1 MADPFTIAVSVAGL
15 AGFGVQLVQV
25 LNQYAG
31 SAADSK
37 GRIRAVSNDIKL
49 TIEVL
54 NVFKNNMELEAH
66 RQCMSDGAETLAMEA
81 IQMCEDIFRK
91 IEKLLHGA
99 GGASGATHSA
109 GNCSAPTRKEHTI
122 SFLQKLKWP
131 LVEPKLNMLRGNLEK
146 VKTTLQLLMSV
157 VTYAVMSKMLV
168 SVLLGKEPSD
178 SGSGI
183 QTKTRSIVR
192 RPRSSA

>member
-31 SAADSK
+31 SATDSK

-54 NVFKNNMELEAH
+54 NVFKHNMELEAH
-66 RQCMSDGAETLAMEA
+66 RQCMSDGAGSLAMEA

-99 GGASGATHSA
+99 GGKPGVTNST
-109 GNCSAPTRKEHTI
+109 GNQSNPAQVEPAI

-131 LVEPKLNMLRGNLEK
+131 LVEPKLDILRGNLEK

-157 VTYAVMSKMLV
+157 ITFAVMSKM
-168 SVLLGKEPSD
+168 
-178 SGSGI
+178 
-183 QTKTRSIVR
+183 
-192 RPRSSA
+192 